1 MMNQKRQSQRLFAAR
16 SETISVLVVE
26 DSPALGDLV
35 CRALE
40 SAGCEAWLAVSGE
53 AALELLPENDWDVLV
68 ADLDLP
74 GISGL
79 DLLRLRD
86 PTLPAI
92 LMSAQELDGIEFELA
107 FLDAVWLRKPFS
119 PAKLIELVLT
129 RHGQTG
135 LAV

>member
-1 MMNQKRQSQRLFAAR
+1 M
-16 SETISVLVVE
+16 
-26 DSPALGDLV
+26 
-35 CRALE
+35 
-40 SAGCEAWLAVSGE
+40 
-53 AALELLPENDWDVLV
+53 PENDWDVLV

-92 LMSAQELDGIEFELA
+92 LMSAQELDGIAFELA

-119 PAKLIELVLT
+119 PAK
-129 RHGQTG
+129 RAWPSSDGDH
-135 LAV
+135 A

>member
-1 MMNQKRQSQRLFAAR
+1 
-16 SETISVLVVE
+16 
-26 DSPALGDLV
+26 
-35 CRALE
+35 
-40 SAGCEAWLAVSGE
+40 
-53 AALELLPENDWDVLV
+53 LPENDWNVLV

-92 LMSAQELDGIEFELA
+92 LMSEQELDGIAFELA
-107 FLDAVWLRKPFS
+107 FLDAVSLRKPFS